1 MNRQTSLVI
10 AALLFFAVGLQAA
23 GDPIVGTWKLNL
35 AKSNQNA
42 AATFKT
48 VTAKIEARPNGLKI
62 TEDMVSAQ
70 GVPVHSEAAA
80 DYDGNDYPVT
90 GDPYFDTIAL
100 KRVDANHVVAAWK
113 KAGRIVALAD
123 NIIST
128 DGKTWTET
136 IATKDPQGR
145 DVGIV
150 AVYDKQ

>member
-1 MNRQTSLVI
+1 MNRKKSLAV
-10 AALLFFAVGLQAA
+10 AALLLFAVGLQAA
-23 GDPIVGTWKLNL
+23 ADPIVGTWKLNL

-48 VTAKIEARPNGLKI
+48 ITAKIEARPNGLKI

-70 GVPVHSEAAA
+70 GVPVHAVAAA

-100 KRVDANHVVAAWK
+100 KRVDANRVVVAWK
-113 KAGRIVALAD
+113 KAGRVVALAD
-123 NIIST
+123 NVISA
-128 DGKTWTET
+128 DGKTWTEN

-145 DVGIV
+145 DISIV